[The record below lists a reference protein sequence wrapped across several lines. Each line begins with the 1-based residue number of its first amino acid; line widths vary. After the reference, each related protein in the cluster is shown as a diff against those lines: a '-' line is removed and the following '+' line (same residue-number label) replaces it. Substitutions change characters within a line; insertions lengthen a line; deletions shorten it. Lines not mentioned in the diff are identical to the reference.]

1 MVVNFKAY
9 AEALGPKALALTKVC
24 AEVANQS
31 GASIVVAPA
40 ATDVAR
46 IAHEVR
52 IPVFAQHVDA
62 VEAGPRTGWVPP
74 EAALEAGGAG
84 GALDHSER
92 KVPRRDL
99 EGLIPRC
106 SSLGLEVV
114 VCADD
119 PREAESL
126 ALLSPE
132 FIAIEPP
139 ELIGGGGRGANA
151 EAEGIAGGAGGGRR
165 GVAG

>member
-1 MVVNFKAY
+1 MVVNFKGY
-9 AEALGPKALALTKVC
+9 GEALGPKALALTKVC

-74 EAALEAGGAG
+74 EAALEAGGPGTAPQ
-84 GALDHSER
+84 H
-92 KVPRRDL
+92 P
-99 EGLIPRC
+99 
-106 SSLGLEVV
+106 
-114 VCADD
+114 
-119 PREAESL
+119 PRE
-126 ALLSPE
+126 
-132 FIAIEPP
+132 
-139 ELIGGGGRGANA
+139 GAR
-151 EAEGIAGGAGGGRR
+151 AGL
-165 GVAG
+165 